1 MATFFFFSSE
11 YQSFNRDDTGFVSDL
26 YSTFFNRPAD
36 GGGLTFWTGLLAQG
50 MPREVVLVS
59 FMFST
64 EFQTFTQAIFGNV
77 QARKEVD
84 TVVDFYRGLLSRLPD
99 DGGLASWVG
108 QFRAAQCA
116 GAGSVY
122 STVEAISSSFA
133 NGGEY
138 ASRNRT
144 NAQYVGDLYNA
155 FLRRGG
161 DLAGVQFWISQLV
174 GGATRSAIR
183 QQFIASPEFTNRVNA
198 VIARGVLHAAA
209 RDDPGRA
216 PRRHRLQC
224 LPRLERRVFRPIG
237 AAFVTEWAGLSP
249 GAQTIPS
256 CPKPVAMRCRS
267 GVSDEC
273 SRRPRSAFCA
283 FPAGLRGFPA
293 LAFAAALVGVAR
305 AGRSCGAGAHHTT
318 TNRSCA
324 GRRMPAG
331 WPGIPRRPGCATP
344 GRTRRKLF
352 SMAAQFIDSAST
364 VLNWSVPDFP
374 TDPTRRS
381 SAGPGWRR
389 ARLLAGQITQGM
401 PRGSCS
407 PSSLLPEFDTT
418 SPRARHDGRAA
429 GRHHGHDF
437 HRGYLFRLPDDGGLY
452 WMWNRAAQCGRRRL
466 ASRAESF
473 RSSSRRRVHR
483 RSRSNADFVADLY
496 CPSSVA
502 AGTSRACSTGSAS

>member
-1 MATFFFFSSE
+1 MRLPSLGANVNETWYAMATFFFFSSE

-161 DLAGVQFWISQLV
+161 DLGGVQFWISQLT

-198 VIARGVLHAAA
+198 IIA
-209 RDDPGRA
+209 
-216 PRRHRLQC
+216 
-224 LPRLERRVFRPIG
+224 E
-237 AAFVTEWAGLSP
+237 
-249 GAQTIPS
+249 
-256 CPKPVAMRCRS
+256 
-267 GVSDEC
+267 
-273 SRRPRSAFCA
+273 
-283 FPAGLRGFPA
+283 
-293 LAFAAALVGVAR
+293 
-305 AGRSCGAGAHHTT
+305 
-318 TNRSCA
+318 
-324 GRRMPAG
+324 
-331 WPGIPRRPGCATP
+331 GC
-344 GRTRRKLF
+344 
-352 SMAAQFIDSAST
+352 
-364 VLNWSVPDFP
+364 VP
-374 TDPTRRS
+374 
-381 SAGPGWRR
+381 
-389 ARLLAGQITQGM
+389 
-401 PRGSCS
+401 
-407 PSSLLPEFDTT
+407 
-418 SPRARHDGRAA
+418 
-429 GRHHGHDF
+429 
-437 HRGYLFRLPDDGGLY
+437 
-452 WMWNRAAQCGRRRL
+452 
-466 ASRAESF
+466 
-473 RSSSRRRVHR
+473 
-483 RSRSNADFVADLY
+483 
-496 CPSSVA
+496 
-502 AGTSRACSTGSAS
+502 